1 MDRFALAPAAIF
13 DGERLRKAH
22 AVVVEGE
29 RVVGVEAVGALPE
42 GMEVRQLPGCTLLPG
57 LIDCHVHLSDWMLP
71 GFLAAGV
78 TAVRDTGNDPAWI
91 LRRRERTKS
100 DPMAGPDIL
109 CCGPL
114 LDGESAFWPRIGR
127 PHADPAAI
135 RRSIDE
141 MSERGVD
148 AVKLYVHL
156 TTEQIGAA
164 ATQADRRG
172 LPLLAHLGPSVD
184 LATAVSAG
192 VREVQHLTGCVHH
205 VEGWRTDTEAVTDSA
220 ASLAKAGVV
229 QCPTLVVWD
238 RLCRL
243 NDAAFRHDRRH
254 EWVHPEIA
262 AVWQRFPHRTG
273 DVTDRLDRQRSVN
286 TMKRVLGALAAAGCT
301 VVAGSDAPFPHLV
314 PGFSLHD
321 ELSLLVDAGLEPAA
335 ALASATSVA
344 ADVLGLDDA
353 GRIRPGSVANMVA
366 VGGDPLDDICVLSDV
381 RLVLRRGQVVDF
393 EALAANASRLFSR
406 APEDPFSRLMIDF
419 AKPAG
424 GRSQR
429 NAVAC
434 GYRKPPSSTRC
445 SAPEGL

>member
-1 MDRFALAPAAIF
+1 MSPGAARERWAVAPDAVF
-13 DGERLRKAH
+13 DGRSVQQAR
-22 AVVVEGE
+22 AVVIEGE
-29 RVVGVEAVGALPE
+29 RVVGVVPVGALPE
-42 GMEVRQLPGCTLLPG
+42 QMEVRRLPGCTLLPG
-57 LIDCHVHLSDWMLP
+57 LIDCHTHLSDWMLP

-91 LRRRERTKS
+91 LQRRERTRS

-114 LDGESAFWPRIGR
+114 LDGASAFWPHIGR
-127 PHADPAAI
+127 SHTDATAI

-141 MSERGVD
+141 MAERGVD

-164 ATQADRRG
+164 ATQADHRG

-205 VEGWRTDTEAVTDSA
+205 VEGWRTNVDQVADSA
-220 ASLAKAGVV
+220 ASLAAAGVV

-243 NDAAFRHDRRH
+243 NDAAFRHDRRDR
-254 EWVHPEIA
+254 WVHPDIA
-262 AVWQRFPHRTG
+262 AVWERFPHRTG
-273 DVTDRLDRQRSVN
+273 EVADRLDRQRSVN
-286 TMKRVLGALAAAGCT
+286 TMKRVLGALAGAGCT

-344 ADVLGLDDA
+344 ADQLGLDDA
-353 GRIRPGSVANMVA
+353 GRITPGSVADMVA

-381 RLVLRRGQVVDF
+381 RLVLRRGRIVDF
-393 EALAANASRLFSR
+393 DALVASAAEEFSR
-406 APEDPFSRLMIDF
+406 PPNDPFSRLMIDF
-419 AKPAG
+419 ARPPAA
-424 GRSQR
+424 RD
-429 NAVAC
+429 
-434 GYRKPPSSTRC
+434 
-445 SAPEGL
+445 

>member
-1 MDRFALAPAAIF
+1 MSPGAARERWAVAPDAVF
-13 DGERLRKAH
+13 DGRSVQQAR
-22 AVVVEGE
+22 AVVIEGE
-29 RVVGVEAVGALPE
+29 RVVGVVPVGALPE
-42 GMEVRQLPGCTLLPG
+42 QIEVRRLPGCTLLPG
-57 LIDCHVHLSDWMLP
+57 LIDCHTHLSDWMLP

-91 LRRRERTKS
+91 LQRRERTRS

-114 LDGESAFWPRIGR
+114 LDGASAFWPHIGR
-127 PHADPAAI
+127 SHTDATAI

-141 MSERGVD
+141 MAERGVD

-164 ATQADRRG
+164 ATQADHRG

-205 VEGWRTDTEAVTDSA
+205 VEGWRTNVDQVADSA
-220 ASLAKAGVV
+220 ASLAAAGVV

-243 NDAAFRHDRRH
+243 NDAAFRHDRRDR
-254 EWVHPEIA
+254 WVHPDIA
-262 AVWQRFPHRTG
+262 AVWERFPHRTG
-273 DVTDRLDRQRSVN
+273 EVADRLDRQRSVN
-286 TMKRVLGALAAAGCT
+286 TMKRVLGALAGAGCT

-344 ADVLGLDDA
+344 ADQLGLDDA
-353 GRIRPGSVANMVA
+353 GRITPGSVADMVA

-381 RLVLRRGQVVDF
+381 RLVLRRGRIVDF
-393 EALAANASRLFSR
+393 DALVASAAEEFSR
-406 APEDPFSRLMIDF
+406 PPNDPFSRLMIDF
-419 AKPAG
+419 ARPPAA
-424 GRSQR
+424 RD
-429 NAVAC
+429 
-434 GYRKPPSSTRC
+434 
-445 SAPEGL
+445 

>member
-1 MDRFALAPAAIF
+1 MKSAGEARWALAPSALF
-13 DGERLRKAH
+13 DGERRRDAH

-42 GMEVRQLPGCTLLPG
+42 GMDVRHLDGCTLLPG
-57 LIDCHVHLSDWMLP
+57 LIDCHTHISDWMLP
-71 GFLAAGV
+71 AFLAAGV

-91 LRRRERTKS
+91 LDRRERTRS

-114 LDGESAFWPRIGR
+114 LDGDSAFWPRIGR
-127 PHADPAAI
+127 PHTGAAAI
-135 RRSIDE
+135 RRSVDE
-141 MSERGVD
+141 MAERGAD

-164 ATQADRRG
+164 ASQADRRG

-205 VEGWRTDTEAVTDSA
+205 VEGWRTNVDQIADSA
-220 ASLAKAGVV
+220 ASLVAAGVA

-243 NDAAFRHDRRH
+243 NDTAFRHDRRDR
-254 EWVHPEIA
+254 WVHPQIA
-262 AVWQRFPHRTG
+262 ALWQRFPHRTG
-273 DVTDRLDRQRSVN
+273 EVTDRLDRQRSVN
-286 TMKRVLGALAAAGCT
+286 TMKRVLGALAGAGCT

-344 ADVLGLDDA
+344 ADQLGLADA
-353 GRIRPGSVANMVA
+353 GRIRPGSVADMVA
-366 VGGDPLDDICVLSDV
+366 VGGNPLDDICVLSDV
-381 RLVLRRGQVVDF
+381 RHVLRRGRFVDF
-393 EALAANASRLFSR
+393 EALEATAAEKFAQ
-406 APEDPFSRLMIDF
+406 PPDDPFSQLMIDF
-419 AKPAG
+419 AKPPAG
-424 GRSQR
+424 G
-429 NAVAC
+429 N
-434 GYRKPPSSTRC
+434 
-445 SAPEGL
+445 

>member
-1 MDRFALAPAAIF
+1 MSPGAARERWAVAPDAVF
-13 DGERLRKAH
+13 DGRSVQQAR
-22 AVVVEGE
+22 AVVIEGE
-29 RVVGVEAVGALPE
+29 RVVGVVPVGALPE
-42 GMEVRQLPGCTLLPG
+42 QMEVRRLPGCTLLPG
-57 LIDCHVHLSDWMLP
+57 LIDCHTHLSDWMLP

-91 LRRRERTKS
+91 LQRRERTRS

-114 LDGESAFWPRIGR
+114 LDGASAFWPHIGR
-127 PHADPAAI
+127 SHTDATAI

-141 MSERGVD
+141 MAERGVD

-156 TTEQIGAA
+156 TTEQISAA
-164 ATQADRRG
+164 ATQADHRG

-205 VEGWRTDTEAVTDSA
+205 VEGWRTNVDQVADSA
-220 ASLAKAGVV
+220 ASLAAAGVV

-243 NDAAFRHDRRH
+243 NDAAFRHDRRDR
-254 EWVHPEIA
+254 WVHPDIA
-262 AVWQRFPHRTG
+262 AVWERFPHRTG
-273 DVTDRLDRQRSVN
+273 EVADRLDRQRSVN
-286 TMKRVLGALAAAGCT
+286 TMKRVLGALAGAGCT

-344 ADVLGLDDA
+344 ADQLGLDDA
-353 GRIRPGSVANMVA
+353 GRITPGSVADMVA
-366 VGGDPLDDICVLSDV
+366 VGGDPLDDICVLSGV
-381 RLVLRRGQVVDF
+381 RLVLRRGRIVDF
-393 EALAANASRLFSR
+393 DALVASAAEEFSR
-406 APEDPFSRLMIDF
+406 PPNDPFSRLMIDF
-419 AKPAG
+419 ARPPAA
-424 GRSQR
+424 RD
-429 NAVAC
+429 
-434 GYRKPPSSTRC
+434 
-445 SAPEGL
+445 

>member
-1 MDRFALAPAAIF
+1 MSPGVARERWAVAPDAVF
-13 DGERLRKAH
+13 DGRSVQQAR
-22 AVVVEGE
+22 AVVIEGE
-29 RVVGVEAVGALPE
+29 RVVGVVPVGALPE
-42 GMEVRQLPGCTLLPG
+42 QMEVRRLPGCTLLPG
-57 LIDCHVHLSDWMLP
+57 LIDCHTHLSDWMLP

-91 LRRRERTKS
+91 LQRRERTRS

-114 LDGESAFWPRIGR
+114 LDGASAFWPHIGR
-127 PHADPAAI
+127 SHTDATAI

-141 MSERGVD
+141 MAERGVD

-156 TTEQIGAA
+156 TTEQISAA

-205 VEGWRTDTEAVTDSA
+205 VEGWRTNVDQVADSA
-220 ASLAKAGVV
+220 ASLAAAGVV

-243 NDAAFRHDRRH
+243 NDAAFRHDRRDR
-254 EWVHPEIA
+254 WVHPDIA
-262 AVWQRFPHRTG
+262 AVWECFPHRTG
-273 DVTDRLDRQRSVN
+273 EVADRLDRQRSVN
-286 TMKRVLGALAAAGCT
+286 TMKRVLGALAGAGCT

-344 ADVLGLDDA
+344 ADQLGLDDA
-353 GRIRPGSVANMVA
+353 GRITPGSVADMVA

-381 RLVLRRGQVVDF
+381 RLVLRRGRIVDF
-393 EALAANASRLFSR
+393 DALVASAAEEFSR
-406 APEDPFSRLMIDF
+406 PPNDPFSRLMIDF
-419 AKPAG
+419 ARPPAA
-424 GRSQR
+424 RD
-429 NAVAC
+429 
-434 GYRKPPSSTRC
+434 
-445 SAPEGL
+445 